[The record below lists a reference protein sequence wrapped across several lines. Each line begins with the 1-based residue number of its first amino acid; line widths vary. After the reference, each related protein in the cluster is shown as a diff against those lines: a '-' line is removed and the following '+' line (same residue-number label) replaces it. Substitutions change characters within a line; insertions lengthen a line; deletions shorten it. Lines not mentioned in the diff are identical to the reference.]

1 MTFTAIFEVAA
12 VGNVLEELVGRAQ
25 SAPPGLG
32 RSWSWFTKFKR
43 GGGVSAY
50 DQTTESPKG
59 RPTSADSSNPATT
72 TQLTYLSGSAVVQ
85 NLCAFVRWF
94 DWFGNNKL
102 CRFAVVLDAL
112 RWIKSRWVGCGVL
125 RRTQY

>member
-1 MTFTAIFEVAA
+1 M
-12 VGNVLEELVGRAQ
+12 
-25 SAPPGLG
+25 
-32 RSWSWFTKFKR
+32 
-43 GGGVSAY
+43 SAY

-102 CRFAVVLDAL
+102 CRLLLFFDAL
-112 RWIKSRWVGCGVL
+112 DQKPMGGVWGA
-125 RRTQY
+125 T